1 MNEYTPTTGQIEN
14 AWCSRYDGE
23 HSWARGE
30 ELRGYEAEFDR
41 WLEQV
46 KAEAWEEG
54 HSSSDTSWD
63 HIYSGHSVP
72 EGELCPECFT
82 GNPYRKEDA

>member
-1 MNEYTPTTGQIEN
+1 MTDYTPTTERVRSEYARDTN
-14 AWCSRYDGE
+14 ASKKHEVPR
-23 HSWARGE
+23 
-30 ELRGYEAEFDR
+30 AEFDR

>member
-1 MNEYTPTTGQIEN
+1 MTEYTPTTGQIEN

-46 KAEAWEEG
+46 KAEARDAAIADAYRVA
-54 HSSSDTSWD
+54 SATAARTQSIDAT
-63 HIYSGHSVP
+63 
-72 EGELCPECFT
+72 LAALRT
-82 GNPYRKEDA
+82 GKKEQDA

>member
-41 WLEQV
+41 WLEQI
-46 KAEAWEEG
+46 KNEARAEGWSQAAVLAEQTAATTL
-54 HSSSDTSWD
+54 DLDAT
-63 HIYSGHSVP
+63 
-72 EGELCPECFT
+72 LAALRT
-82 GNPYRKEDA
+82 GKKEQDA

>member
-46 KAEAWEEG
+46 KAEARYAALADAYRVA
-54 HSSSDTSWD
+54 SATAARTQSIDAT
-63 HIYSGHSVP
+63 
-72 EGELCPECFT
+72 LAALRT
-82 GNPYRKEDA
+82 GKKERKA